1 MLITYP
7 FFLESVNDEDVIINE
22 SAARLLGFEN
32 PIDAVGEMIL
42 TNNELRQTIR
52 GLVRNAYTKSLH
64 QDVDPQVFM
73 KLSENQFGN
82 YIFFKISGNPQRA
95 INAVERKW
103 QERVPVYAFDYQFL
117 DDTYKQLYT
126 SEVNSGKA
134 LAFAMLIT
142 LIITVAGLFAMVY
155 YATRRRMREIA
166 IRKVYGASIKDIF
179 VLLNK
184 EFVLLLA
191 IGFMIACPIAYY
203 GLRKWLEGFVVKTS
217 LSAWVF
223 LLVGVIAFVI
233 TLLTTGYQTW
243 KVATANPVKY
253 LKTE

>member
-1 MLITYP
+1 
-7 FFLESVNDEDVIINE
+7 
-22 SAARLLGFEN
+22 LLGFEN
-32 PIDAVGEMIL
+32 PTDAVGEMIL
-42 TNNELRQTIR
+42 TNDELRQTIR
-52 GLVRNAYTKSLH
+52 GLVRNSYTKSLR

-73 KLSENQFGN
+73 KLNENTSGN
-82 YIFFKISGNPQRA
+82 YIFFKVSGNPQRA
-95 INAVERKW
+95 ISAVEQKW
-103 QERVPVYAFDYQFL
+103 KERVPVYAFDYQFL

-126 SEVNSGKA
+126 SEINSGKV
-134 LAFAMLIT
+134 LAFAMFIT
-142 LIITVAGLFAMVY
+142 LIITAAGLFAMTY
-155 YATRRRMREIA
+155 YATQRRLKEVA

-184 EFVLLLA
+184 DLMLWVA
-191 IGFMIACPIAYY
+191 IAFLIACPLAYY
-203 GLRKWLEGFVVKTS
+203 GLYQWLEGFVVKTS